1 MDKIET
7 ETTDPISR
15 VAQITGEM
23 RMMRRMLGQAS
34 VDETPMQRAWQLLSE
49 ISDTQRV
56 KLGNKFYTLVADRV
70 RVAREV
76 WGTNIKFETELL
88 DSAPNK
94 VSMRCVLS
102 IRDNDQ
108 SDWHSVATGHA
119 EEFRDDGFINKK
131 SAIENCET
139 SCVGRA
145 LASFGL
151 AGSEFASADE
161 VVYSQFVKESAGDSF
176 KVKDQAGTLVY
187 TMPHGDRDADKR
199 ISTVRF
205 RKVLSNELKN
215 APDGVKE
222 KIWSHNEDEVLRAIN
237 LADDKNKAML
247 IEIRDHFTSKG
258 SSNG

>member
-1 MDKIET
+1 MIDNKKSQAA
-7 ETTDPISR
+7 DPITEL
-15 VAQITGEM
+15 AELAGEM
-23 RMMRRMLGQAS
+23 RMMRRMLSQAS
-34 VDETPMQRAWQLLSE
+34 VEETAMQKAWRLLGE
-49 ISDTQRV
+49 IPDSQRV
-56 KLGNKFYTLVADRV
+56 KLGNKYYTLVADRV

-76 WGTNIKFETELL
+76 WGTNIKYETELL

-102 IRDNDQ
+102 IRDDDQ
-108 SDWHSVATGHA
+108 SDWHIVATGHA

-176 KVKDQAGTLVY
+176 KIKDQAGTLIY

-205 RKVLSNELKN
+205 QKVLANEIKS

-222 KIWSHNEDEVLRAIN
+222 KIWSQNEDECLRAIN
-237 LADDKNKAML
+237 LADEKNKAML
-247 IEIRDHFTSKG
+247 VKIRDYFNDG
-258 SSNG
+258 ARNG

>member
-102 IRDNDQ
+102 IRDDDQ
-108 SDWHSVATGHA
+108 SDWHTVATGHA

-176 KVKDQAGTLVY
+176 KIKDQAGTLIY

-205 RKVLSNELKN
+205 QKVLANEIKS

-222 KIWSHNEDEVLRAIN
+222 KIWSHNEDECLRAIN
-237 LADDKNKAML
+237 LADEKNKAML
-247 IEIRDHFTSKG
+247 IKIRDYFKSTG
-258 SSNG
+258 VSNG